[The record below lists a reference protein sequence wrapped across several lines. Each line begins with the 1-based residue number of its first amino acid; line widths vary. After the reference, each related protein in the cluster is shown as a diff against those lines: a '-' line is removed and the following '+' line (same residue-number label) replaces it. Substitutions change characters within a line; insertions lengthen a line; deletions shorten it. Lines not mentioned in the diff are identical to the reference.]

1 MLQWSAL
8 GSSQNYVMIRLV
20 TWIWSIRRKYQPRA
34 WSLPSTWLGEVT
46 RACRSVCICSL
57 VMHCGRSLRSEKVLK
72 PVLRKGM
79 SGEETDN
86 IQSTVFYYPLAAFPP
101 SCTSIWLKGEM
112 VRHHPLCL
120 HSQQRHPLPKF
131 LLPLSHSSK
140 PVCPQTG
147 TWMSSGDSPNF
158 KPIPILLQPWSWS
171 EKKKNS
177 KVKVKTKESGD
188 VVVRGAAWAVAQEIS
203 LKEGRSQDI

>member
-120 HSQQRHPLPKF
+120 PSQQRHPLPKF
-131 LLPLSHSSK
+131 LLPLSHSSSLSALRL
-140 PVCPQTG
+140 G
-147 TWMSSGDSPNF
+147 LG
-158 KPIPILLQPWSWS
+158 
-171 EKKKNS
+171 
-177 KVKVKTKESGD
+177 
-188 VVVRGAAWAVAQEIS
+188 WAVGIALILNPS
-203 LKEGRSQDI
+203 LYSYNLDPEVKRKKIQK